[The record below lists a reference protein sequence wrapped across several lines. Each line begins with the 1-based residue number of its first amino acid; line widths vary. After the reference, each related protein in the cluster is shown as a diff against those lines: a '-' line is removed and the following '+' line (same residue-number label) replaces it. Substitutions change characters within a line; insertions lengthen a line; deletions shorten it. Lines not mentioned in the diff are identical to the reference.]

1 MGAGEGR
8 VLLGDG
14 EIETFFSREESSA
27 NMALAGALGKA
38 CLERG
43 A

>member
-14 EIETFFSREESSA
+14 EIETLFSRKESGA
-27 NMALAGALGKA
+27 NLALAGVLGKA